1 MLNRNQNFFE
11 QDPIIKLYFV
21 LRIQK
26 FVLTEVMF
34 LPQIYLQK
42 IKKEHKSS
50 TKQEILYK
58 SIKTNYTRPLS
69 KTVWFMVLTKIRPQE
84 QLPIYYPIKNFRVL
98 VIESIMDIN
107 EDLPEWFAN
116 IWTKKSRDVTTHK
129 ETAIVSEDQQL
140 ANEL

>member
-1 MLNRNQNFFE
+1 
-11 QDPIIKLYFV
+11 
-21 LRIQK
+21 
-26 FVLTEVMF
+26 MF
-34 LPQIYLQK
+34 LPEIYLQK
-42 IKKEHKSS
+42 IKKEQKSS

-84 QLPIYYPIKNFRVL
+84 QLPIYYPIKYFRVL

-107 EDLPEWFAN
+107 EDLPECLAN
-116 IWTKKSRDVTTHK
+116 VWTKKSRDVTAHK
-129 ETAIVSEDQQL
+129 ETAVVSEDQQL